1 MKKVLS
7 ITLATVMI
15 FSSAVSFSAA
25 AVKVPPGLAKKG
37 GLPPGIVKKFIDID
51 GYEWAWEAIEKM
63 AEKEVIKGIGNGLF
77 APQRSVTK
85 LEAVVMALRVMG
97 EETKANVYRDEIK
110 IGKRTFKLKDKIQ
123 EWAYGFVKLAEEK
136 GILEEY
142 ELVDFNLNQE
152 AKRHEVAKY
161 MLRAAGYKEEAER
174 YMDKELG
181 FIDALEIPLGSVGY
195 VYLAEKMGLIK
206 GYEDNSFRPNKPVT
220 RAEMAVM
227 IARLDEKIKEGDFK
241 YKSYRGKVTDI
252 DLDGKSKTIEIDDD
266 EVFVITSD
274 TKVVFDGDKKG
285 SIKDIEVGD
294 KVKITANSKMEGIE
308 IIVERKLAEKNYK
321 GSIVDIE

>member
-1 MKKVLS
+1 
-7 ITLATVMI
+7 
-15 FSSAVSFSAA
+15 
-25 AVKVPPGLAKKG
+25 
-37 GLPPGIVKKFIDID
+37 
-51 GYEWAWEAIEKM
+51 
-63 AEKEVIKGIGNGLF
+63 LF
-77 APQRSVTK
+77 VPQRSVTK
-85 LEAVVMALRVMG
+85 LEAFVMALRVMG

-241 YKSYRGKVTDI
+241 YKRYRGKVTDI

-321 GSIVDIE
+321 GSIVDIEEYGDEYEISIYGNKKFYDFFMQFA